1 MSSVTRGNIFLP
13 WVCFTL
19 LASIVEHICLP
30 RESQRI
36 NPSLKKDV
44 NEIIISMLPRNSE
57 IFFFI
62 KLIPGNKTL
71 LLLLLLLLLNRYKI
85 NIQETT
91 YNYLD
96 GFVQIKKI
104 K

>member
-1 MSSVTRGNIFLP
+1 
-13 WVCFTL
+13 
-19 LASIVEHICLP
+19 VEHICLP

-71 LLLLLLLLLNRYKI
+71 LLLLLLLLNRYKI

-91 YNYLD
+91 CNYLD

>member
-1 MSSVTRGNIFLP
+1 
-13 WVCFTL
+13 
-19 LASIVEHICLP
+19 VEHICLP

-71 LLLLLLLLLNRYKI
+71 LLLLLLLNRYKI